1 MYQSVEN
8 ISIERRFVNL
18 SSRQVHYR
26 VSGSGPILVLLHQSP
41 TSSAEMASVIEQ
53 FSDEFTVIA
62 PDTPGFGLSDFVD
75 DIKPDITEYA
85 EALKE
90 FLDALAIDKACFYGF
105 HTGAII
111 ATELARLYPD
121 LCNVVVVNGLVVLEP
136 EEEEEILAHYT
147 KWFSPTPEG
156 GQMPWIWSR
165 IRDQLIFFPWFKKE
179 ASSRMA
185 LDLPPPEFLQP
196 YVLDL
201 VRSNAESQ
209 TAYKAAF
216 LYPSRD
222 RIKQLK
228 IPTYL
233 INYEG
238 DPIADHPKRLD
249 NLPENVVIELLPDPI
264 AVEQRSRDIFKEHS
278 VNNGEIKISSSVD
291 LESGKQG
298 FVPTTYG
305 PLYYCSEGED
315 KENIVLVLHDLGESS
330 KSSRRYSEGI
340 KNASLKL
347 MIDLPGHGET
357 GPSHLS
363 NYSPQ
368 SMARMIREA
377 LKNLKVERISVL
389 AVGGSLPIALRL
401 AESRELSV
409 DRLAALDPWFLN
421 DQEKEEFKESYIPD
435 ITPTSYGEHL
445 LKAWYFARDSE
456 LYFPWY
462 KSQVSSALG
471 RLPDIEAESVHNK
484 AIELLKGGDRLQL
497 VTNDLLGYD
506 FEEDLINLSMDLTV
520 LTWQGNLRDVFASR
534 MAKINDRIIFKSL
547 PENRNEWTIE
557 I

>member
-26 VSGSGPILVLLHQSP
+26 ISGSGPLLVLLHQSP

-62 PDTPGFGLSDFVD
+62 PDTPGFGLSDFID
-75 DIKPDITEYA
+75 GIKPDITEYA

-90 FLDALAIDKACFYGF
+90 FLDALTIDNACFYGF

-136 EEEEEILAHYT
+136 AEEEEILAHYT
-147 KWFSPTPEG
+147 QWFTPNPEG
-156 GQMPWIWSR
+156 AQMPWIWSR

-201 VRSNAESQ
+201 LRSNAESQ
-209 TAYKAAF
+209 TAYQAAF

-249 NLPENVVIELLPDPI
+249 DLPENVVIELLSDPN

-278 VNNGEIKISSSVD
+278 SNNEEINISSSMG

-298 FVPTTYG
+298 FVQTTYG
-305 PLYYCSEGED
+305 PLYYCSEGESKD
-315 KENIVLVLHDLGESS
+315 NIVLVLHDLGESS
-330 KSSRRYSEGI
+330 KSSCRYSQSLI
-340 KNASLKL
+340 NNSLKL

-368 SMARMIREA
+368 SIARMIREA
-377 LKNLKVERISVL
+377 LKNLGVERISIL
-389 AVGGSLPIALRL
+389 SVGGALPIALRL
-401 AESRELSV
+401 ADNRELTI
-409 DRLAALDPWFLN
+409 DRLVALDPWFLN
-421 DQEKEEFKESYIPD
+421 DQEKEQFMERYIPD
-435 ITPTSYGEHL
+435 IGPTQYGDHL
-445 LKAWYFARDSE
+445 IKAWYFARDSE

-462 KSQVSSALG
+462 EPKHSRALK
-471 RLPDIEAESVHNK
+471 RPPVIDSESIHNK
-484 AIELLKGGDRLQL
+484 SIEVLKGGERLKL
-497 VTNDLLGYD
+497 VTKDLLGYD
-506 FEEDLINLSMDLTV
+506 LEEDLMNLSMDLTV
-520 LTWQGNLRDVFASR
+520 LTWQGNLRDIYAERIASKNSR
-534 MAKINDRIIFKSL
+534 VTLKSL
-547 PENRNEWTIE
+547 PQNRDEWTIE

>member
-8 ISIERRFVNL
+8 ISIERRFLNL

-26 VSGSGPILVLLHQSP
+26 VSGSGPILVLFHQSP

-201 VRSNAESQ
+201 VR
-209 TAYKAAF
+209 
-216 LYPSRD
+216 
-222 RIKQLK
+222 
-228 IPTYL
+228 
-233 INYEG
+233 
-238 DPIADHPKRLD
+238 
-249 NLPENVVIELLPDPI
+249 
-264 AVEQRSRDIFKEHS
+264 
-278 VNNGEIKISSSVD
+278 
-291 LESGKQG
+291 
-298 FVPTTYG
+298 
-305 PLYYCSEGED
+305 
-315 KENIVLVLHDLGESS
+315 
-330 KSSRRYSEGI
+330 
-340 KNASLKL
+340 
-347 MIDLPGHGET
+347 
-357 GPSHLS
+357 
-363 NYSPQ
+363 
-368 SMARMIREA
+368 
-377 LKNLKVERISVL
+377 
-389 AVGGSLPIALRL
+389 
-401 AESRELSV
+401 
-409 DRLAALDPWFLN
+409 
-421 DQEKEEFKESYIPD
+421 
-435 ITPTSYGEHL
+435 
-445 LKAWYFARDSE
+445 
-456 LYFPWY
+456 
-462 KSQVSSALG
+462 
-471 RLPDIEAESVHNK
+471 
-484 AIELLKGGDRLQL
+484 
-497 VTNDLLGYD
+497 
-506 FEEDLINLSMDLTV
+506 
-520 LTWQGNLRDVFASR
+520 
-534 MAKINDRIIFKSL
+534 
-547 PENRNEWTIE
+547 
-557 I
+557 